1 MAKLIVAIDDDLHQA
16 FRIKCF
22 KERRTMKD
30 KITEFLKN
38 DLGGVLE
45 MDKKTLEE
53 HLAGQKE
60 IKRGKYITLEQ
71 AKLKFK
77 VK

>member
-1 MAKLIVAIDDDLHQA
+1 
-16 FRIKCF
+16 
-22 KERRTMKD
+22 
-30 KITEFLKN
+30 
-38 DLGGVLE
+38 

-60 IKRGKYITLEQ
+60 IKRREYITLEQ

-77 VK
+77 IK